1 MRDEPL
7 TCGSHE
13 SPGGSVR
20 TDLTSRTPTHTGT
33 GSGPTS
39 NPASKAQLC
48 CVPWVR
54 PSRSV
59 SQPRGSH
66 QWPGRGSTSRGV
78 WGPDECALRLAHGA
92 AARPVRRS
100 GSPLPAPRCARGW
113 STLTLGAPGHRDR
126 AGARTQPRI
135 PPPRLQLTLRSAPE
149 PPAPR
154 PGRLSVQS
162 AEAQRTKLRCNSFCD
177 VLTSPPTSNYLQKPN
192 PGAMRREE
200 RTASRGARFSDYGSG
215 GSGGAQAHDPQGLQS
230 HVTPT
235 SKLRS
240 NQTLIPQP
248 PKLPSALF

>member
-66 QWPGRGSTSRGV
+66 QWPGRGSTSRGG
-78 WGPDECALRLAHGA
+78 WGQDECALRLAHGA

-177 VLTSPPTSNYLQKPN
+177 VLTSPPNL
-192 PGAMRREE
+192 
-200 RTASRGARFSDYGSG
+200 
-215 GSGGAQAHDPQGLQS
+215 
-230 HVTPT
+230 
-235 SKLRS
+235 
-240 NQTLIPQP
+240 
-248 PKLPSALF
+248 KLPSETKPWSYAEGRENSLQGSQVLRLQLRRFRGSPGPRPPRPAGSRDPNVQTAI

>member
-66 QWPGRGSTSRGV
+66 QWPGRGSTSCGV
-78 WGPDECALRLAHGA
+78 WGQDECALRLAHGA

-135 PPPRLQLTLRSAPE
+135 SLP
-149 PPAPR
+149 
-154 PGRLSVQS
+154 V
-162 AEAQRTKLRCNSFCD
+162 CNSHCALLQNCPHRGQDGSAFSLLKPNEPSFIATRFVTC
-177 VLTSPPTSNYLQKPN
+177 LRPLLTSNYLQKPN

-200 RTASRGARFSDYGSG
+200 RTASRGARFSDYS
-215 GSGGAQAHDPQGLQS
+215 
-230 HVTPT
+230 
-235 SKLRS
+235 
-240 NQTLIPQP
+240 
-248 PKLPSALF
+248 